1 MLPLIFSSGG
11 SLTSFSLIGIA
22 IIFALSYNILLG
34 QTGLLSFG
42 HAVHY
47 GLGGF
52 LAVHAMNAV
61 ASRNWPIPLPFIPLV
76 GGLGGL
82 AFAVVSAGSSTK
94 RAGTVFAMISLGI
107 GELVASSSLI
117 LRSVFG
123 GESGITTDRTA
134 LPHLFGW
141 SFGPQLQVYYL
152 IAFWLMI
159 SAIAMYA
166 LTRTPLGRICN
177 AVRDNPE
184 RVEFIGYD
192 PHVVRYLAYCF
203 AGFFA
208 GVAGGLAAI
217 NFEIANS
224 AYLGATQSGLVLFAA
239 FIGGTAY
246 FFGPILGAIL
256 VTYLQLGLTD
266 VTPVWQLYFGIIFI
280 GVVMFAPGGIAG
292 LLMMHRPLIR
302 AGIARHGDSVLSG
315 RRRSRR
321 WRWRSA
327 SMLAIETVARYT
339 VNRRREQRHQIC
351 SAFRFDATSPITWAV
366 AAVLV
371 VGGFLVARL
380 DLAAGRRGLGPRPRR
395 SRGTGGISHD
405 RRHRTVAGRRE
416 EFRQTCASSATSTSA
431 SRKGERHAIIGPNG
445 AGKSTTFNL
454 ISGYI
459 TPSSG
464 EIRLNGDVIS
474 GLRPYRDQPA
484 RAVALVPG
492 HQRVRQDDGLG
503 ERPLRRAVGDRPSL
517 RVLEERR
524 PSAGGARAHRARCW
538 KTSISPTAAT
548 CRRAC

>member
-1 MLPLIFSSGG
+1 MSDATTPTMLKEESGALRFYGIWLMAAVVLIVLPLVFSSGG

-52 LAVHAMNAV
+52 LAVHVMNAV
-61 ASRNWPIPLPFIPLV
+61 ANYNWPIPLPFIPLV
-76 GGLGGL
+76 GGIGGL
-82 AFAVVSAGSSTK
+82 AFAILVGWVMTK

-123 GESGITTDRTA
+123 GEAGITTDRTA
-134 LPHLFGW
+134 LPHMFGW

-152 IAFWLMI
+152 IAFWVMV

-192 PHVVRYLAYCF
+192 PHVVRYLAYGF

-208 GVAGGLAAI
+208 GIAGGLTAV

-224 AYLGATQSGLVLFAA
+224 AYFSATQSGLVLFAA

-256 VTYLQLGLTD
+256 VTYLQLGLTN
-266 VTPVWQLYFGIIFI
+266 VTTVSLLYFGIIFI
-280 GVVMFAPGGIAG
+280 GIVMFAPGGIAG
-292 LLMMHRPLIR
+292 ILMMHRPLIR
-302 AGIARHGDSVLSG
+302 ARSLGMVISSYLVATVPTLALALGVILS
-315 RRRSRR
+315 
-321 WRWRSA
+321 
-327 SMLAIETVARYT
+327 IETVARYT
-339 VNRRREQRHQIC
+339 ASEGEGNVINLLGIP
-351 SAFRFDATSPITWAV
+351 FNATAPTTPVV

-371 VGGFLVARL
+371 VGGFLVARITWRRVAEAW
-380 DLAAGRRGLGPRPRR
+380 DRAA
-395 SRGTGGISHD
+395 
-405 RRHRTVAGRRE
+405 TVARDR
-416 EFRQTCASSATSTSA
+416 
-431 SRKGERHAIIGPNG
+431 
-445 AGKSTTFNL
+445 
-454 ISGYI
+454 GY
-459 TPSSG
+459 
-464 EIRLNGDVIS
+464 L
-474 GLRPYRDQPA
+474 A
-484 RAVALVPG
+484 
-492 HQRVRQDDGLG
+492 
-503 ERPLRRAVGDRPSL
+503 
-517 RVLEERR
+517 
-524 PSAGGARAHRARCW
+524 
-538 KTSISPTAAT
+538 
-548 CRRAC
+548 

>member
-1 MLPLIFSSGG
+1 MSDATTPTMVKEESGALRFYGIWLMAAVALIVLPLVFSSGG

-52 LAVHAMNAV
+52 LAVHVMNAV
-61 ASRNWPIPLPFIPLV
+61 ANYNWPIPLPFIPLA
-76 GGLGGL
+76 GGIGGL
-82 AFAVVSAGSSTK
+82 AFAILVGWVMTK

-123 GESGITTDRTA
+123 GEAGITTDRTA
-134 LPHLFGW
+134 LPHMFGW

-152 IAFWLMI
+152 IAFWVMV

-192 PHVVRYLAYCF
+192 PHVVRYLAYGF

-208 GVAGGLAAI
+208 GVAGGLTAI

-224 AYLGATQSGLVLFAA
+224 AYLGATQSGLVLFAS

-256 VTYLQLGLTD
+256 VTYLQLGLTN
-266 VTPVWQLYFGIIFI
+266 VTTVWQLYFGIIFI
-280 GVVMFAPGGIAG
+280 GIVLFAPGGIAG
-292 LLMMHRPLIR
+292 ILMMHRPLIR
-302 AGIARHGDSVLSG
+302 ATSLGTVIPSYLVAAVPTLALALGVILS
-315 RRRSRR
+315 
-321 WRWRSA
+321 
-327 SMLAIETVARYT
+327 IETVARYT
-339 VNRRREQRHQIC
+339 ASEGEGNLINLLGIP
-351 SAFRFDATSPITWAV
+351 FNATAPTTPVV

-371 VGGFLVARL
+371 VGGFLVARITW
-380 DLAAGRRGLGPRPRR
+380 RRVAEAW
-395 SRGTGGISHD
+395 D
-405 RRHRTVAGRRE
+405 RATTVARDR
-416 EFRQTCASSATSTSA
+416 
-431 SRKGERHAIIGPNG
+431 
-445 AGKSTTFNL
+445 
-454 ISGYI
+454 GY
-459 TPSSG
+459 
-464 EIRLNGDVIS
+464 L
-474 GLRPYRDQPA
+474 A
-484 RAVALVPG
+484 
-492 HQRVRQDDGLG
+492 
-503 ERPLRRAVGDRPSL
+503 
-517 RVLEERR
+517 
-524 PSAGGARAHRARCW
+524 
-538 KTSISPTAAT
+538 
-548 CRRAC
+548 

>member
-52 LAVHAMNAV
+52 LAVHVMNAV
-61 ASRNWPIPLPFIPLV
+61 AIHNWPIPLPLH
-76 GGLGGL
+76 
-82 AFAVVSAGSSTK
+82 SAGRRHR
-94 RAGTVFAMISLGI
+94 RACLCYPGRLGDDQARRHRVCDDLARYRRT
-107 GELVASSSLI
+107 GGSSSLI

-134 LPHLFGW
+134 LPHMFGW
-141 SFGPQLQVYYL
+141 SFGPQRQVYYL
-152 IAFWLMI
+152 IAFWVMA

-192 PHVVRYLAYCF
+192 PHVVRYLAYGF

-208 GVAGGLAAI
+208 GIAGGLAAI

-266 VTPVWQLYFGIIFI
+266 VTTVWQLYFGLIFI
-280 GVVMFAPGGIAG
+280 GIVMFAPGGIAG

-302 AGIARHGDSVLSG
+302 AGSLGMVIPSYLVTALPDACACARRHPLHRNDRALT
-315 RRRSRR
+315 RRARAKATSSIS
-321 WRWRSA
+321 SA
-327 SMLAIETVARYT
+327 SRSM
-339 VNRRREQRHQIC
+339 RRAPDDMAGLRLC
-351 SAFRFDATSPITWAV
+351 S
-366 AAVLV
+366 V
-371 VGGFLVARL
+371 VGGFAIARLTWRRIAEAWDRAATVAR
-380 DLAAGRRGLGPRPRR
+380 DRGYLA
-395 SRGTGGISHD
+395 
-405 RRHRTVAGRRE
+405 
-416 EFRQTCASSATSTSA
+416 
-431 SRKGERHAIIGPNG
+431 
-445 AGKSTTFNL
+445 
-454 ISGYI
+454 
-459 TPSSG
+459 
-464 EIRLNGDVIS
+464 
-474 GLRPYRDQPA
+474 
-484 RAVALVPG
+484 
-492 HQRVRQDDGLG
+492 
-503 ERPLRRAVGDRPSL
+503 
-517 RVLEERR
+517 
-524 PSAGGARAHRARCW
+524 
-538 KTSISPTAAT
+538 
-548 CRRAC
+548 

>member
-1 MLPLIFSSGG
+1 MINAATTTPDMLKARSGGAARFYAIWLIAAIGLVVLPLVFSSGG

-52 LAVHAMNAV
+52 LAVHMMNAV
-61 ASRNWPIPLPFIPLV
+61 ASHDWPIPLPFIPLF
-76 GGLGGL
+76 GGIGGL
-82 AFAVVSAGSSTK
+82 AFAILVGWVMTK

-134 LPHLFGW
+134 LPHMFGW
-141 SFGPQLQVYYL
+141 SFGPQIQVTYL
-152 IAFWLMI
+152 IAFWVMI

-192 PHVVRYLAYCF
+192 PHVVRYLAYGF

-208 GVAGGLAAI
+208 GIAGGLTAI

-256 VTYLQLGLTD
+256 VTYLQLGLTNI
-266 VTPVWQLYFGIIFI
+266 TTVWQLYFGLIFI
-280 GVVMFAPGGIAG
+280 GIVMFAPGGIAG
-292 LLMMHRPLIR
+292 LLMMHRPLVR
-302 AGIARHGDSVLSG
+302 AGTLRMVIASY
-315 RRRSRR
+315 
-321 WRWRSA
+321 
-327 SMLAIETVARYT
+327 LAAAIPTLALALGVILTIETVAHT
-339 VNRRREQRHQIC
+339 
-351 SAFRFDATSPITWAV
+351 SAGDSNTIDLFGISFDPLAPVTWAA
-366 AAVLV
+366 AAVLLL
-371 VGGFLVARL
+371 GGYVVARMTWRRTAEAW
-380 DLAAGRRGLGPRPRR
+380 DRAA
-395 SRGTGGISHD
+395 
-405 RRHRTVAGRRE
+405 TVARDR
-416 EFRQTCASSATSTSA
+416 
-431 SRKGERHAIIGPNG
+431 
-445 AGKSTTFNL
+445 
-454 ISGYI
+454 GY
-459 TPSSG
+459 
-464 EIRLNGDVIS
+464 L
-474 GLRPYRDQPA
+474 A
-484 RAVALVPG
+484 
-492 HQRVRQDDGLG
+492 
-503 ERPLRRAVGDRPSL
+503 
-517 RVLEERR
+517 
-524 PSAGGARAHRARCW
+524 
-538 KTSISPTAAT
+538 
-548 CRRAC
+548 